1 MAKTKQASPRATLWD
16 TLEPDK
22 SQNIYCQR
30 DNLSNEASVETFF
43 VSRFLKDLGYQ
54 DNQIKTKE
62 SIESREVG
70 PGHKKT
76 NYKPDYLLMIGNKP
90 CCVVDAKGTEEALN
104 KWLFQCSGY
113 CLSINQDYASEN
125 PVKYFVLS
133 NGITTQVYEWDNKQ
147 PLLSLDFADF
157 TYGNPKLEQFKTL
170 LAPTS
175 IAKSAAV
182 STLKAH
188 DFTFIR
194 PSGEAAR
201 QLFAS
206 CHQTIWKSDGIAP
219 GPAFMEFVKV
229 MFVKLWCDRRLR
241 ENEETGK
248 FFEDGSPTIRLPK
261 SSITFSQHW
270 IEQQES
276 GGTVNPL
283 DSNLFSTLRNEIER
297 NVQLRKKKRLFNS
310 NERITLSS
318 DTIKRVVAKL
328 EHYDM
333 FGIDED
339 LNGRLFETF
348 LSATMRG
355 RALGQFFTPRSIV
368 KMMTRIADLQANT
381 KNQDRVI
388 DACCGSGGFL
398 IEALTMMRDSL
409 RHNKSLSAEK
419 REELVEIVANQCL
432 FGIDFGKDPPLARIA
447 RINMYLHG
455 DGGSRIYY
463 ADALD
468 KDIHIAK
475 DIDPEVAQNIQELK
489 DDLAKP
495 IEFDVA
501 LTNPPFS
508 MTKEIKNEGDRRIL
522 SRYELA
528 RRDETS
534 LALRSSLRSSQMFIE
549 RYHDLLKTGGR
560 LITVIDDTVLA
571 SDNEA
576 FRTIRHYIRQKFL
589 IRAIISLPG
598 DAFRRQGARVKTSVL
613 LLEKKSAEEDTQPS
627 CFAYFSEFIGVD
639 DLTPRASEA
648 DVRDARSKAD
658 NEASQIIEGYQS
670 YLAGKLPAAGIV
682 LPPELTQQRLDLKY
696 CVPQSGRLVNEWK
709 RKSIEVKPFSQC
721 VTLSMEEIIPTQHP
735 EKVFK
740 LIKVTYNG
748 ICELERE
755 RKGKAI
761 RAGTMYRVK
770 EGQLVFS
777 TIRATDGAI
786 GIVPKELDG
795 ALVSGSYSVFTV
807 GPEDYDTAYL
817 WAILRS
823 HELRADMQSLSPGS
837 GRYTTYWPNVGVINV
852 PWPSQEER
860 KAIGKGLLDAW
871 ELERKVVEDRKSA
884 LDRIASLGVESDAS
898 VSRWRSSKAPT

>member
-1 MAKTKQASPRATLWD
+1 MAMTKQVPPRTTLWD

-22 SQNIYCQR
+22 SQNIYCRR
-30 DNLSNEASVETFF
+30 DDLSNEASVETFF
-43 VSRFLKDLGYQ
+43 VARLLKDLGYQ
-54 DNQIKTKE
+54 DNQIKTKA

-76 NYKPDYLLMIGNKP
+76 NYKPDYLLLINNKP
-90 CCVVDAKGTEEALN
+90 CCVVDAKGTDEALH
-104 KWLFQCSGY
+104 KWIFQCSGY

-133 NGITTQVYEWDNKQ
+133 NGITTQVFEWDNKQ
-147 PLLSLDFADF
+147 ALLSLDFADF
-157 TYGNPKLEQFKTL
+157 SYGNPKLEQLKTL
-170 LAPTS
+170 LAPTT
-175 IAKSAAV
+175 IVKPAAT

-188 DFTFIR
+188 DFVFMR

-229 MFVKLWCDRRLR
+229 MFVKLWHDRNLR
-241 ENEETGK
+241 DDEDLSK
-248 FFEDGSPTIRLPK
+248 YFEDGSHTIRLPK
-261 SSITFSQHW
+261 SAVTFSQHW
-270 IEQQES
+270 IEQREKE
-276 GGTVNPL
+276 GDVNPI
-283 DSNLFSTLRNEIER
+283 DSLFSTRRKEIER
-297 NVQLRKKKRLFNS
+297 NVQLRKKKRLFDAD
-310 NERITLSS
+310 ERITLNS

-355 RALGQFFTPRSIV
+355 RELGQFFTPRSVV
-368 KMMTRIADLQANT
+368 KMMTRLADLQVNT
-381 KNQDRVI
+381 KHQDRVI

-398 IEALTMMRDSL
+398 IESLTMMRNSL
-409 RHNKSLSAEK
+409 RANSSLSAEK
-419 REELVEIVANQCL
+419 RDDLMEVVANQCL

-468 KDIHIAK
+468 KDLHIAK
-475 DIDPEVAQNIQELK
+475 DTDPEVAQNVQELK
-489 DDLAKP
+489 DELAKP
-495 IEFDVA
+495 VEFDVA

-508 MTKEIKNEGDRRIL
+508 MTKESKNEADNRVL

-528 RRDETS
+528 KKDKTS
-534 LALRSSLRSSQMFIE
+534 SSLRSSLRSSQMFIE
-549 RYHDLLKTGGR
+549 RYHDLLTTGGR
-560 LITVIDDTVLA
+560 LITVIDDTLLA
-571 SDNEA
+571 SDKEA
-576 FRTIRHYIRQKFL
+576 FRATRDYIREKFL

-613 LLEKKSAEEDTQPS
+613 LLEKKEKEQDTQPS
-627 CFAYFSEFIGVD
+627 CFAFFSEFIGVD
-639 DLTPRASEA
+639 DLTPRASDA
-648 DVRDARSKAD
+648 DIREARSKA
-658 NEASQIIEGYQS
+658 EAETNQILEGYQA
-670 YLAGKLPAAGIV
+670 YLAGKAPEVGVV
-682 LPPELTQQRLDLKY
+682 LSPDRVNERLDLKF
-696 CVPQSGRLVNEWK
+696 CVPQSSRMVKEWEQK
-709 RKSIEVKPFSQC
+709 NIEVKAFSDC
-721 VTLSMEEIIPTQHP
+721 VTLRMEAVIPTEHS
-735 EKVFK
+735 EELFK
-740 LIKVTYNG
+740 LIKVSYEG

-761 RAGTMYRVK
+761 KAGIMYRVK
-770 EGQLVFS
+770 AGQMVFS

-795 ALVSGSYSVFTV
+795 ALVSGSYSVFDV

-817 WAILRS
+817 WAVLRS

-837 GRYTTYWPNVGVINV
+837 GRYTTYWPEVGVIKI
-852 PWPSQEER
+852 PWLPHADRE
-860 KAIGKGLLDAW
+860 AIGKGLLEAW
-871 ELERKVVEDRKSA
+871 ELERKVISDRKTA
-884 LDRIASLGVESDAS
+884 LDRVANLGVESEDS
-898 VSRWRSSKAPT
+898 IRRWRSSKAPT